1 MRVLLLLLLLMMMIL
16 RLKLR
21 LLASRGRLVAAREW
35 ERARERKRAA
45 TAAGLSGSSGSLSL
59 RALLPVCT
67 RSVSVRAAG
76 AAHAVTCAVSAPA
89 ARTCTC
95 RGVLLQQHLWL
106 GAAFA
111 WRRHELEERL
121 AVFEVDCWRRRSLLL
136 LLRLHAAR
144 HNDVV
149 SAALRRNVEHRERCL
164 RPHAAATAGRGRRG
178 LRNVRFGPP
187 ASRHPLTRLLL
198 LLLSTHWLAS
208 GKCLLLLLLQEVA
221 LHQCV
226 HECRLR

>member
-1 MRVLLLLLLLMMMIL
+1 MRVLLLIL

-21 LLASRGRLVAAREW
+21 LLASCGRLVAARER

-45 TAAGLSGSSGSLSL
+45 TALSGSSGSLSL
-59 RALLPVCT
+59 RALLPVWT
-67 RSVSVRAAG
+67 RSVSVRAA
-76 AAHAVTCAVSAPA
+76 ADAVTCAVGAPA

-136 LLRLHAAR
+136 LLLLLLWLHAAR

-198 LLLSTHWLAS
+198 LLLLSTHWLAS

-226 HECRLR
+226 HERRLR